1 MTVVERRHLPDPR
14 SQRRASFTPLNH
26 VTPSSP
32 YTGFAC
38 KPISEGQAKPSSK
51 TLRFADERHP
61 FGPVRCAVYTGR
73 QMEAARSLKEELKA
87 VKHMLRVKAAEAE
100 HAQHRAEAWER
111 EASQWRAAAEKG
123 KPVPLHN
130 PSSSSSGWGL
140 AFSNA
145 AQQDVRSPSR
155 FHLLTGGSMV
165 SLRSLELGPL
175 TPRAQTVDYAK

>member
-1 MTVVERRHLPDPR
+1 MR
-14 SQRRASFTPLNH
+14 
-26 VTPSSP
+26 
-32 YTGFAC
+32 
-38 KPISEGQAKPSSK
+38 
-51 TLRFADERHP
+51 
-61 FGPVRCAVYTGR
+61 
-73 QMEAARSLKEELKA
+73 EELKA

-145 AQQDVRSPSR
+145 AQQDVRLSIAIATFQLIRVVSPDSACV
-155 FHLLTGGSMV
+155 SMRRERRRG
-165 SLRSLELGPL
+165 RS
-175 TPRAQTVDYAK
+175 Q